1 MANHKSAL
9 KRIRQN
15 EKIRDRNRVARA
27 SVRTA
32 IKKAKSAIEAKDKAR
47 AEQLVQAA
55 EVAIQK
61 AAQSG
66 LYHKNNAN
74 RKVSRLVQQVNSI
87 AQ

>member
-9 KRIRQN
+9 KRMRQN
-15 EKIRDRNRVARA
+15 QKIRDRNRVARA

-32 IKKAKSAIEAKDKAR
+32 IKKAKAAIELKDKTQAQ
-47 AEQLVQAA
+47 ELVKIA

-61 AAQSG
+61 AASSG

-74 RKVSRLVQQVNSI
+74 RKGARLVQQAESI
-87 AQ
+87 A

>member
-9 KRIRQN
+9 KRMRQN
-15 EKIRDRNRVARA
+15 QKIRDRNRVARA

-32 IKKAKSAIEAKDKAR
+32 IKKAKAAIELKDKTQAQ
-47 AEQLVQAA
+47 ELVKIA

-61 AAQSG
+61 AASSG

-74 RKVSRLVQQVNSI
+74 RKVARLVQQAQSI
-87 AQ
+87 A

>member
-9 KRIRQN
+9 KRMRQN
-15 EKIRDRNRVARA
+15 QKIRDRNRVARA

-32 IKKAKSAIEAKDKAR
+32 IKKAKAAIELKDKTQAQ
-47 AEQLVQAA
+47 ELVKIA

-61 AAQSG
+61 AASSG

-74 RKVSRLVQQVNSI
+74 RKVARLVQQAQGI
-87 AQ
+87 A

>member
-9 KRIRQN
+9 KRMRQN
-15 EKIRDRNRVARA
+15 QKIRDRNRVARA

-32 IKKAKSAIEAKDKAR
+32 IKKAKAAIESKDKTQAQ
-47 AEQLVQAA
+47 ELVKIA

-61 AAQSG
+61 AASSG

-74 RKVSRLVQQVNSI
+74 RKVARLVQQAQGI
-87 AQ
+87 A